1 MGRTV
6 RINDALY
13 REVREHAHTERRTIA
28 RQLEFWVRM
37 GKASLDNP
45 DLPAE
50 VVKDLLI
57 ARAEGCSLA
66 KPFTPEGW
74 DN

>member
-1 MGRTV
+1 
-6 RINDALY
+6 
-13 REVREHAHTERRTIA
+13 
-28 RQLEFWVRM
+28 M

>member
-1 MGRTV
+1 MGRPV
-6 RINDALY
+6 RINNARY
-13 REVREHAHTERRTIA
+13 REVRERAQAEQRTIA
-28 RQLEFWVRM
+28 RQLEFWARM

-45 DLPAE
+45 DLPTE

-57 ARAEGCSLA
+57 ALAEGRSLA

-74 DN
+74 GN